1 MADIIFIKNA
11 LSQGCLGSSVGSVSD
26 FGSGRGLTVH
36 ELEPCGELSA
46 LSTEPALGILSPSLS
61 APPSLVLSLSL
72 SKINIKKNALSL
84 DHKRVYCYRQE
95 GSYCLNGNLIF

>member
-46 LSTEPALGILSPSLS
+46 LSTEPALGT
-61 APPSLVLSLSL
+61 L